1 MGSDLDLFKLWS
13 ETPGLHLRAFASL
26 AAIAFLAVIHRAV
39 FAGLFAIRLVRRE
52 TYCANCCRQNRKQDF
67 HVILHS
73 FNLVRD
79 TSWR

>member
-1 MGSDLDLFKLWS
+1 MLR
-13 ETPGLHLRAFASL
+13 LHLGAVATFP
-26 AAIAFLAVIHRAV
+26 AIAFLAVIHRTV
-39 FAGLFAIRLVRRE
+39 LAGLFAIRFVRRE

-67 HVILHS
+67 HVILHG